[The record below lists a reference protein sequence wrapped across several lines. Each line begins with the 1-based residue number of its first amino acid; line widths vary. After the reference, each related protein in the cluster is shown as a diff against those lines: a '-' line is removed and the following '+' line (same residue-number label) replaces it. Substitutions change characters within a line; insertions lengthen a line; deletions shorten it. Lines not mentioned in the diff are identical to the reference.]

1 MLCIG
6 IDNPCL
12 PVVHLV
18 DVRIVHERE
27 TEHTA
32 RDLALAVNFCLAVLE
47 FASAEC
53 VVLDFLPITTRGD
66 VIHDLVCI
74 VGVRCR
80 VMCSGGELRSIRRQM
95 ERHIISCDHTRRGSR
110 RGGELPACG
119 DVVRRC
125 SVVLLRRMGRHV
137 VIVHH
142 AEVTRVNVAAVD
154 CPLAVDILLNRI
166 VSRRRRAKL
175 RAECLSH
182 IRILHIVRRA
192 VTGVD
197 ILDKCRIGIS
207 APVGTLVVGRCG
219 CHFRRILGS

>member
-32 RDLALAVNFCLAVLE
+32 RDLALAVDLCLAVLE
-47 FASAEC
+47 FASTEC
-53 VVLDFLPITTRGD
+53 VVLDLLPITTRSD
-66 VIHDLVCI
+66 VIHDLVRI

-80 VMCSGGELRSIRRQM
+80 VMCSGGELCSIRRQM

-110 RGGELPACG
+110 RGVELPACG

-125 SVVLLRRMGRHV
+125 SVVLLHRMGRHV

-142 AEVTRVNVAAVD
+142 AEVIRVNVASVD
-154 CPLAVDILLNRI
+154 CPFAVDILLNGI

-182 IRILHIVRRA
+182 IRILHIVRRTVA
-192 VTGVD
+192 GVD

-219 CHFRRILGS
+219 CHLR

>member
-32 RDLALAVNFCLAVLE
+32 CDLALAVDLCLAVLE

-53 VVLDFLPITTRGD
+53 VVLDLLAVAVRDD
-66 VIHDLVCI
+66 VIHDLGCI

-80 VMCSGGELRSIRRQM
+80 VMCSGGELRSTRRQV
-95 ERHIISCDHTRRGSR
+95 ECHTISCDHTRRGSR

-125 SVVLLRRMGRHV
+125 SVVLLHRMGRHV

-142 AEVTRVNVAAVD
+142 AEVIRVNVASVD
-154 CPLAVDILLNRI
+154 CPFAVDILLNGI

-182 IRILHIVRRA
+182 IRILHIVRRTVA
-192 VTGVD
+192 GVD

-219 CHFRRILGS
+219 CHLR

>member
-32 RDLALAVNFCLAVLE
+32 RNLALAVNFCLAVLE
-47 FASAEC
+47 FASTEC
-53 VVLDFLPITTRGD
+53 VVLDLLAVAARDD
-66 VIHDLVCI
+66 VIHDLVRI

-80 VMCSGGELRSIRRQM
+80 VMGSGSELRSTRRQM
-95 ERHIISCDHTRRGSR
+95 ERHTISCDHTRRGSR
-110 RGGELPACG
+110 RGIELPACG

-142 AEVTRVNVAAVD
+142 VEVVRVDVASVD
-154 CPLAVDILLNRI
+154 CPLAVGILLNRI

-192 VTGVD
+192 IAGVD
-197 ILDKCRIGIS
+197 ILDKLRIGIS
-207 APVGTLVVGRCG
+207 TPIGTLVVVRCG
-219 CHFRRILGS
+219 CHFRRILVR